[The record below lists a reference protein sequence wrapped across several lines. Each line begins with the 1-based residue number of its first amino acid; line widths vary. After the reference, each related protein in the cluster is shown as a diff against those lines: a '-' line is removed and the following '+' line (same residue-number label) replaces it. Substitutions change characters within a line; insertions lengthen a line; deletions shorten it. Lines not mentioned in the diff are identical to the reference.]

1 MRASTRPH
9 SSSSSVPTSP
19 SAPGSATRAPI
30 WCRRRSAS
38 SVHSCAPTSDSER
51 AARLRETRTSR
62 SSGRA
67 GRTATG
73 ERTVRR
79 PPGLLGRR
87 SDSGVTTT
95 LLRPPRH
102 RPIMAHDQGVCLV
115 AAGPRSRAGGRRRRS
130 PRGTVARLTPPGER
144 CSVRA
149 AAPRRPGERSP
160 GRIGHTARRADVTY
174 VSNLPVIAPKRSIP
188 TVTPTHSRPP
198 DPPRARCRQ
207 VDAVDHDRTEDQV
220 RRVATRDRS
229 TAGAPAALG
238 VLLLAVLFLLAVP
251 GTARAAV
258 AGCVADAATGCING
272 TIRTADQQ
280 PAVGVVLDVEGPG
293 GTTQATTD
301 AEGRWTAAVTEA
313 GTYTVTL
320 DEATL
325 PAGESLR
332 DPAQNP
338 RTVTVAL
345 GSSAGAL
352 FPLGAPADTGGN
364 GSDEDPDA
372 APDPEST
379 APADTAGEVGAPV
392 GSSDTGSFSW
402 GRLAQQASSGLVFGV
417 LLALA
422 SVGLSLIYG
431 TTGLSNF
438 AHGEQVT
445 LGAIVAYLAVQ
456 SFGLPLLVA
465 GVVAVLVGAA
475 YFLLGTRVGR
485 ATRAVSDNPA
495 LAAASGI
502 TVDRIVRLVWVLGA
516 ALAALG
522 GVLMGLYL
530 NATSWNMG
538 GALLL
543 LMFAAVTLG
552 GLGQAFG
559 ALAGSIVIGL
569 VVEMSNLVIPSDMRY
584 AGALLILILVLLLR
598 PQGILGRA
606 ERIG

>member
-1 MRASTRPH
+1 
-9 SSSSSVPTSP
+9 
-19 SAPGSATRAPI
+19 
-30 WCRRRSAS
+30 
-38 SVHSCAPTSDSER
+38 
-51 AARLRETRTSR
+51 
-62 SSGRA
+62 
-67 GRTATG
+67 
-73 ERTVRR
+73 
-79 PPGLLGRR
+79 LL
-87 SDSGVTTT
+87 
-95 LLRPPRH
+95 
-102 RPIMAHDQGVCLV
+102 
-115 AAGPRSRAGGRRRRS
+115 
-130 PRGTVARLTPPGER
+130 
-144 CSVRA
+144 
-149 AAPRRPGERSP
+149 
-160 GRIGHTARRADVTY
+160 
-174 VSNLPVIAPKRSIP
+174 
-188 TVTPTHSRPP
+188 
-198 DPPRARCRQ
+198 
-207 VDAVDHDRTEDQV
+207 
-220 RRVATRDRS
+220 
-229 TAGAPAALG
+229 ALG
-238 VLLLAVLFLLAVP
+238 VLVLSFFLTFAAP
-251 GTARAAV
+251 GTARAAA

-272 TIRTADQQ
+272 TIRTSTQQ

-293 GTTQATTD
+293 GASRATTD
-301 AEGRWTAAVTEA
+301 AEGRWTAPVTEA
-313 GTYTVTL
+313 GEYTVTL
-320 DEATL
+320 DTATL
-325 PAGESLR
+325 PAGETLR
-332 DPAQNP
+332 DPSANP

-345 GSSAGAL
+345 GSSTGAL
-352 FPLGAPADTGGN
+352 FPLGEPATGG
-364 GSDEDPDA
+364 GSGDDA
-372 APDPEST
+372 TSEPDPETT
-379 APADTAGEVGAPV
+379 AGTSDGEVGAPT
-392 GSSDTGSFSW
+392 GSSSTGGFSW
-402 GRLAQQASSGLVFGV
+402 PRLAQQASSGLVFGV

-445 LGAIVAYLAVQ
+445 LGAILAYVGVQ
-456 SFGLPLLVA
+456 SLGLPLLVA
-465 GVVAVLVGAA
+465 GLLAVVVGAASGWLQDAGLWHPLRRRRVGTTQQMIVTIGLSMAVQYTYQFFFGGSALRIVTTNPTMVSLGPVRISATSLWSLLIAAVVLAGVA
-475 YFLLGTRVGR
+475 YFLLGTRIGR

-559 ALAGSIVIGL
+559 ALVGSIVIGL

>member
-1 MRASTRPH
+1 M
-9 SSSSSVPTSP
+9 
-19 SAPGSATRAPI
+19 
-30 WCRRRSAS
+30 
-38 SVHSCAPTSDSER
+38 
-51 AARLRETRTSR
+51 
-62 SSGRA
+62 
-67 GRTATG
+67 
-73 ERTVRR
+73 
-79 PPGLLGRR
+79 
-87 SDSGVTTT
+87 
-95 LLRPPRH
+95 
-102 RPIMAHDQGVCLV
+102 
-115 AAGPRSRAGGRRRRS
+115 
-130 PRGTVARLTPPGER
+130 
-144 CSVRA
+144 
-149 AAPRRPGERSP
+149 
-160 GRIGHTARRADVTY
+160 RRA
-174 VSNLPVIAPKRSIP
+174 
-188 TVTPTHSRPP
+188 
-198 DPPRARCRQ
+198 
-207 VDAVDHDRTEDQV
+207 
-220 RRVATRDRS
+220 ATRDRS
-229 TAGAPAALG
+229 TAGALAALG
-238 VLLLAVLFLLAVP
+238 VLLLSLLLTLAAP
-251 GTARAAV
+251 ATARAAT
-258 AGCVADAATGCING
+258 AGCVADAATGCLNG

-280 PAVGVVLDVEGPG
+280 PAAGVVLDVEGPG
-293 GTTQATTD
+293 GTSTATTD
-301 AEGRWTAAVTEA
+301 ADGRWTVAVTAA
-313 GTYTVTL
+313 GDYTVTL
-320 DEATL
+320 DVATL
-325 PAGESLR
+325 PAGETLR
-332 DPAQNP
+332 DPAGNP

-352 FPLGAPADTGGN
+352 FPLGAPAAG
-364 GSDEDPDA
+364 GSDDA
-372 APDPEST
+372 SAEPDPGST
-379 APADTAGEVGAPV
+379 APASDAEADAPS
-392 GSSDTGSFSW
+392 GSGGSGFSW
-402 GRLAQQASSGLVFGV
+402 GRLAQQATSGLVFGV

-445 LGAIVAYLAVQ
+445 LGAILAYVGCQIL
-456 SFGLPLLVA
+456 GLPLVVSGVLAVAVGAASGWLQDAGMWRPLRRRRVGLTQLMIVTIGLSMALQYAFQFFFGGGALRIVTTNPTTVTLGSVRISTTSLWSLLIAAVVLA
-465 GVVAVLVGAA
+465 GVA

-502 TVDRIVRLVWVLGA
+502 TVDRIIRLVWTLGA
-516 ALAALG
+516 GLAALG

>member
-1 MRASTRPH
+1 M
-9 SSSSSVPTSP
+9 
-19 SAPGSATRAPI
+19 
-30 WCRRRSAS
+30 
-38 SVHSCAPTSDSER
+38 
-51 AARLRETRTSR
+51 
-62 SSGRA
+62 
-67 GRTATG
+67 
-73 ERTVRR
+73 
-79 PPGLLGRR
+79 
-87 SDSGVTTT
+87 
-95 LLRPPRH
+95 
-102 RPIMAHDQGVCLV
+102 
-115 AAGPRSRAGGRRRRS
+115 
-130 PRGTVARLTPPGER
+130 
-144 CSVRA
+144 
-149 AAPRRPGERSP
+149 
-160 GRIGHTARRADVTY
+160 RRA
-174 VSNLPVIAPKRSIP
+174 
-188 TVTPTHSRPP
+188 
-198 DPPRARCRQ
+198 
-207 VDAVDHDRTEDQV
+207 
-220 RRVATRDRS
+220 ATRDRS
-229 TAGAPAALG
+229 TAGALAALG
-238 VLLLAVLFLLAVP
+238 VLLLSLLLTLAAP
-251 GTARAAV
+251 ATARAAT
-258 AGCVADAATGCING
+258 AGCVADAATGCLNG

-280 PAVGVVLDVEGPG
+280 PAAGVVLDVEGPG
-293 GTTQATTD
+293 GTSTATTD
-301 AEGRWTAAVTEA
+301 ADGRWTVAVTAA
-313 GTYTVTL
+313 GDYTVTL
-320 DEATL
+320 DVATL
-325 PAGESLR
+325 PAGETLR
-332 DPAQNP
+332 DPAGNP

-352 FPLGAPADTGGN
+352 FPLGAPAAG
-364 GSDEDPDA
+364 GSDDA
-372 APDPEST
+372 SAEPDPGST
-379 APADTAGEVGAPV
+379 APASDSEADAPS
-392 GSSDTGSFSW
+392 GSGGSGFSW
-402 GRLAQQASSGLVFGV
+402 GRLAQQATSGLVFGV

-445 LGAIVAYLAVQ
+445 LGAILAYVGCQVL
-456 SFGLPLLVA
+456 GLPLVVSGVLAVAVGAASGWLQDAGMWRPLRRRRVGLTQLMIVTIGLSMALQYAFQFFFGGGALRIVTTNPTTVTLGSVRISTTSLWSLLIAAVVLA
-465 GVVAVLVGAA
+465 GVA

-502 TVDRIVRLVWVLGA
+502 TVDRIIRLVWTLGA
-516 ALAALG
+516 GLAALG

>member
-1 MRASTRPH
+1 M
-9 SSSSSVPTSP
+9 
-19 SAPGSATRAPI
+19 
-30 WCRRRSAS
+30 
-38 SVHSCAPTSDSER
+38 
-51 AARLRETRTSR
+51 
-62 SSGRA
+62 
-67 GRTATG
+67 
-73 ERTVRR
+73 
-79 PPGLLGRR
+79 
-87 SDSGVTTT
+87 
-95 LLRPPRH
+95 
-102 RPIMAHDQGVCLV
+102 
-115 AAGPRSRAGGRRRRS
+115 
-130 PRGTVARLTPPGER
+130 
-144 CSVRA
+144 
-149 AAPRRPGERSP
+149 
-160 GRIGHTARRADVTY
+160 
-174 VSNLPVIAPKRSIP
+174 
-188 TVTPTHSRPP
+188 
-198 DPPRARCRQ
+198 
-207 VDAVDHDRTEDQV
+207 

-229 TAGAPAALG
+229 TAAALAALG
-238 VLLLAVLFLLAVP
+238 VLVLSLLLTLAAP
-251 GTARAAV
+251 GTARAAT
-258 AGCVADAATGCING
+258 AGCVADAATGCLNG

-293 GTTQATTD
+293 GTGTATTD
-301 AEGRWTAAVTEA
+301 AAGRWTVAVTAA
-313 GTYTVTL
+313 GDYTVTL
-320 DEATL
+320 DVATL
-325 PAGESLR
+325 PAGETLR
-332 DPAQNP
+332 DPAANP

-352 FPLGAPADTGGN
+352 FPLGAPPAAG
-364 GSDEDPDA
+364 DEA
-372 APDPEST
+372 SAEPDPGST
-379 APADTAGEVGAPV
+379 APASDDEAAGASP
-392 GSSDTGSFSW
+392 GSGGSGFSW
-402 GRLAQQASSGLVFGV
+402 GRLAQQATSGLVFGV

-445 LGAIVAYLAVQ
+445 LGAILAYVGCQVL
-456 SFGLPLLVA
+456 GLPLVVS
-465 GVVAVLVGAA
+465 GVLAVAVGAASGWLQDAGMWRPLRRRRVGITQLMIVTIGLSMALQYAYQFFFGGGALRIVTSNPTTVTLGSVRISTTSLWSLLIAAVVLGGVA

-502 TVDRIVRLVWVLGA
+502 TVDRIIRLVWTLGA
-516 ALAALG
+516 GLAALG

>member
-1 MRASTRPH
+1 M
-9 SSSSSVPTSP
+9 
-19 SAPGSATRAPI
+19 
-30 WCRRRSAS
+30 
-38 SVHSCAPTSDSER
+38 
-51 AARLRETRTSR
+51 
-62 SSGRA
+62 
-67 GRTATG
+67 
-73 ERTVRR
+73 
-79 PPGLLGRR
+79 
-87 SDSGVTTT
+87 
-95 LLRPPRH
+95 
-102 RPIMAHDQGVCLV
+102 
-115 AAGPRSRAGGRRRRS
+115 
-130 PRGTVARLTPPGER
+130 
-144 CSVRA
+144 
-149 AAPRRPGERSP
+149 
-160 GRIGHTARRADVTY
+160 RRA
-174 VSNLPVIAPKRSIP
+174 
-188 TVTPTHSRPP
+188 
-198 DPPRARCRQ
+198 
-207 VDAVDHDRTEDQV
+207 
-220 RRVATRDRS
+220 ATRDRS
-229 TAGAPAALG
+229 TAGALAVLG
-238 VLLLAVLFLLAVP
+238 VLLLTLILTVAVP
-251 GTARAAV
+251 GSARAAA
-258 AGCVADAATGCING
+258 AGCVADAATGCLNG
-272 TIRTADQQ
+272 TIRTSAQQ
-280 PAVGVVLDVEGPG
+280 PAAGVVLDVDGPG
-293 GTTQATTD
+293 GTSRATTD
-301 AEGRWTAAVTEA
+301 ADGRWTLAVTEA
-313 GTYTVTL
+313 GDYTVTL
-320 DEATL
+320 DTATL
-325 PAGESLR
+325 PAGETLR
-332 DPAQNP
+332 DPSGNP

-345 GSSAGAL
+345 GSSAGVL
-352 FPLGAPADTGGN
+352 FPLGEPTAPAGG
-364 GSDEDPDA
+364 GDETA
-372 APDPEST
+372 APDPGST
-379 APADTAGEVGAPV
+379 APAPSDEVGTPT
-392 GSSDTGSFSW
+392 GSSGSGGFSW

-445 LGAIVAYLAVQ
+445 LGAIAAYVGVQ
-456 SFGLPLLVA
+456 LGGLPLLVA
-465 GVVAVLVGAA
+465 GVLAVVVGAASGWLQDAGMWHPLRKRRVGTTQQVIVTIGLSMALQYTYQFFFGGGALRIVTTNPTTVTLGPVRISTTSLWSLLLAAVVLAAVA

>member
-1 MRASTRPH
+1 M
-9 SSSSSVPTSP
+9 
-19 SAPGSATRAPI
+19 
-30 WCRRRSAS
+30 
-38 SVHSCAPTSDSER
+38 
-51 AARLRETRTSR
+51 
-62 SSGRA
+62 
-67 GRTATG
+67 
-73 ERTVRR
+73 
-79 PPGLLGRR
+79 
-87 SDSGVTTT
+87 
-95 LLRPPRH
+95 
-102 RPIMAHDQGVCLV
+102 
-115 AAGPRSRAGGRRRRS
+115 
-130 PRGTVARLTPPGER
+130 
-144 CSVRA
+144 
-149 AAPRRPGERSP
+149 
-160 GRIGHTARRADVTY
+160 RRA
-174 VSNLPVIAPKRSIP
+174 
-188 TVTPTHSRPP
+188 
-198 DPPRARCRQ
+198 
-207 VDAVDHDRTEDQV
+207 
-220 RRVATRDRS
+220 ATRDRS
-229 TAGAPAALG
+229 TAGA
-238 VLLLAVLFLLAVP
+238 LAVLGALLLTLLLTVAVP
-251 GTARAAV
+251 GTARAAA
-258 AGCVADAATGCING
+258 AGCVADAATGCLNG
-272 TIRTADQQ
+272 TIRTSDQQ
-280 PAVGVVLDVEGPG
+280 PAAGVVLDVEGPG
-293 GTTQATTD
+293 GASQATTD
-301 AEGRWTAAVTEA
+301 ADGRWTLAVTEA
-313 GTYTVTL
+313 GDYTVTL
-320 DEATL
+320 DTATL
-325 PAGESLR
+325 PAGETLR
-332 DPAQNP
+332 DPSGNP

-345 GSSAGAL
+345 GSSAGVL
-352 FPLGAPADTGGN
+352 FPLGEPTAPAAPAGG
-364 GSDEDPDA
+364 GDDETA
-372 APDPEST
+372 APDPGST
-379 APADTAGEVGAPV
+379 APAPSGEVGAPT
-392 GSSDTGSFSW
+392 GSSSSGGFSW

-445 LGAIVAYLAVQ
+445 LGAIAAYVGVQ
-456 SFGLPLLVA
+456 LWGLPLLVA
-465 GVVAVLVGAA
+465 GVLAVVVGAASGWLQDAGMWHRLRKRRVGTTQQMIVTIGLSMALQYTYQFFFGGGALRIVTTNPTMVTLGPVRISTTSLWSLLLAAVVLAAVA

>member
-1 MRASTRPH
+1 M
-9 SSSSSVPTSP
+9 
-19 SAPGSATRAPI
+19 
-30 WCRRRSAS
+30 
-38 SVHSCAPTSDSER
+38 
-51 AARLRETRTSR
+51 
-62 SSGRA
+62 
-67 GRTATG
+67 
-73 ERTVRR
+73 
-79 PPGLLGRR
+79 
-87 SDSGVTTT
+87 
-95 LLRPPRH
+95 
-102 RPIMAHDQGVCLV
+102 
-115 AAGPRSRAGGRRRRS
+115 
-130 PRGTVARLTPPGER
+130 
-144 CSVRA
+144 
-149 AAPRRPGERSP
+149 
-160 GRIGHTARRADVTY
+160 RRA
-174 VSNLPVIAPKRSIP
+174 
-188 TVTPTHSRPP
+188 
-198 DPPRARCRQ
+198 
-207 VDAVDHDRTEDQV
+207 
-220 RRVATRDRS
+220 ATRDRS
-229 TAGAPAALG
+229 TAGAFAALG
-238 VLLLAVLFLLAVP
+238 VLLLSLLLTLAAP
-251 GTARAAV
+251 ATARAAT
-258 AGCVADAATGCING
+258 AGCVADAATGCLNG

-280 PAVGVVLDVEGPG
+280 PAAGVVLDVEGPG
-293 GTTQATTD
+293 GTSTATTD
-301 AEGRWTAAVTEA
+301 ADGRWTVAVTAA
-313 GTYTVTL
+313 GDYTVTL
-320 DEATL
+320 DVATL
-325 PAGESLR
+325 PAGETLR
-332 DPAQNP
+332 DPAGNP

-352 FPLGAPADTGGN
+352 FPLGAPAAG
-364 GSDEDPDA
+364 GSDDA
-372 APDPEST
+372 SAEPDPGST
-379 APADTAGEVGAPV
+379 APASDAEADAPS
-392 GSSDTGSFSW
+392 GSGGSGFSW
-402 GRLAQQASSGLVFGV
+402 GRLAQQATSGLVFGV

-445 LGAIVAYLAVQ
+445 LGAILAYVGCQVL
-456 SFGLPLLVA
+456 GLPLVVSGVLAVAVGAASGWLQDAGMWRPLRRRRVGLTQLMIVTIGLSMALQYAFQFFFGGGALRIVTTNPTTVTLGSVRISTTSLWSLLIAAVVLA
-465 GVVAVLVGAA
+465 GVA

-502 TVDRIVRLVWVLGA
+502 TVDRIIRLVWTLGA
-516 ALAALG
+516 GLAALG

>member
-1 MRASTRPH
+1 M
-9 SSSSSVPTSP
+9 
-19 SAPGSATRAPI
+19 
-30 WCRRRSAS
+30 
-38 SVHSCAPTSDSER
+38 
-51 AARLRETRTSR
+51 L
-62 SSGRA
+62 
-67 GRTATG
+67 
-73 ERTVRR
+73 
-79 PPGLLGRR
+79 
-87 SDSGVTTT
+87 
-95 LLRPPRH
+95 
-102 RPIMAHDQGVCLV
+102 
-115 AAGPRSRAGGRRRRS
+115 
-130 PRGTVARLTPPGER
+130 
-144 CSVRA
+144 
-149 AAPRRPGERSP
+149 
-160 GRIGHTARRADVTY
+160 
-174 VSNLPVIAPKRSIP
+174 
-188 TVTPTHSRPP
+188 
-198 DPPRARCRQ
+198 
-207 VDAVDHDRTEDQV
+207 
-220 RRVATRDRS
+220 
-229 TAGAPAALG
+229 ALG
-238 VLLLAVLFLLAVP
+238 VLVLSFFLTVAVP
-251 GTARAAV
+251 GTARAAA

-272 TIRTADQQ
+272 TIRTSAQQ
-280 PAVGVVLDVEGPG
+280 PAVGVVLDIEGPG
-293 GTTQATTD
+293 GTSQATTD
-301 AEGRWTAAVTEA
+301 AEGRWTAPVTEA
-313 GTYTVTL
+313 GEYTVTL
-320 DEATL
+320 DTATL
-325 PAGESLR
+325 PAGETLR
-332 DPAQNP
+332 DPSANP

-345 GSSAGAL
+345 GSSTGAL
-352 FPLGAPADTGGN
+352 FPLGEPAAGG
-364 GSDEDPDA
+364 GSGDDATSEPDPDT
-372 APDPEST
+372 T
-379 APADTAGEVGAPV
+379 AGTSDGEVGAPT
-392 GSSDTGSFSW
+392 GSSADGGFSW
-402 GRLAQQASSGLVFGV
+402 SRLAQQASSGLVFGL

-445 LGAIVAYLAVQ
+445 LGAILAYVGVQ
-456 SFGLPLLVA
+456 SLGLPLLVA
-465 GVVAVLVGAA
+465 GLLAVLLGAASGWVQDAGLWHPLRKRRVGTTQQMIVTIGLSMALQYTYQFFFGGSALRIVTDNPTMVTLGPVRISATSLWSLLIAAVVLAAVA

>member
-1 MRASTRPH
+1 M
-9 SSSSSVPTSP
+9 
-19 SAPGSATRAPI
+19 
-30 WCRRRSAS
+30 
-38 SVHSCAPTSDSER
+38 
-51 AARLRETRTSR
+51 L
-62 SSGRA
+62 
-67 GRTATG
+67 
-73 ERTVRR
+73 
-79 PPGLLGRR
+79 
-87 SDSGVTTT
+87 
-95 LLRPPRH
+95 
-102 RPIMAHDQGVCLV
+102 
-115 AAGPRSRAGGRRRRS
+115 
-130 PRGTVARLTPPGER
+130 
-144 CSVRA
+144 
-149 AAPRRPGERSP
+149 
-160 GRIGHTARRADVTY
+160 
-174 VSNLPVIAPKRSIP
+174 
-188 TVTPTHSRPP
+188 
-198 DPPRARCRQ
+198 
-207 VDAVDHDRTEDQV
+207 
-220 RRVATRDRS
+220 
-229 TAGAPAALG
+229 ALG
-238 VLLLAVLFLLAVP
+238 VLVLSFFLAVAVP
-251 GTARAAV
+251 GTARAAA

-272 TIRTADQQ
+272 TIRTSTQQ
-280 PAVGVVLDVEGPG
+280 PAVGVVLDIEGPG
-293 GTTQATTD
+293 GTSQATTD
-301 AEGRWTAAVTEA
+301 AEGRWTAPVTEA
-313 GTYTVTL
+313 GEYTVTL
-320 DEATL
+320 DTATL
-325 PAGESLR
+325 PAGETLR
-332 DPAQNP
+332 DPSANP

-345 GSSAGAL
+345 GSSTGAL
-352 FPLGAPADTGGN
+352 FPLGEPAAGGGSGDDATSEPDPDTTADT
-364 GSDEDPDA
+364 SD
-372 APDPEST
+372 
-379 APADTAGEVGAPV
+379 GEVGAPT
-392 GSSDTGSFSW
+392 GSSADGGFSW
-402 GRLAQQASSGLVFGV
+402 PRLAQQASSGLVFGL

-445 LGAIVAYLAVQ
+445 LGAILAYVGVQ
-456 SFGLPLLVA
+456 SLGLPLLVA
-465 GVVAVLVGAA
+465 GLLAVLLGAASGWVQDAGLWHPLRKRRVGTTQQMIVTIGLSMALQYTYQFFFGGSALRIVTTNPTMVTLGPVRISATSLWSLLIAAVVLAAVA